1 MSQFLLDT
9 QIFIWFAEG
18 DSRLPKNIKM
28 KLLESEEEIFFST
41 VSAWEMAIKVSVK
54 KLKFRGSVS
63 DLIRRHCGS
72 DFTLLPIGLEDVLA
86 VESLPLIHRDP
97 FDRLLVAQ
105 AQRKDLEIIS
115 TDKVFDAYGVKRLG

>member
-28 KLLESEEEIFFST
+28 KLLESENEIFFSA

-54 KLKFRGSVS
+54 KLEFRGSVS
-63 DLIRRHCGS
+63 DLIQRHCGS

-86 VESLPLIHRDP
+86 VESLPLMHRDP

-115 TDKVFDAYGVKRLG
+115 TDKIFDAYGVKRLG

>member
-1 MSQFLLDT
+1 
-9 QIFIWFAEG
+9 
-18 DSRLPKNIKM
+18 M
-28 KLLESEEEIFFST
+28 KLLESEEEILFST